1 MPSSGWSQRTGFTD
15 RVNRNR
21 LGRLKGPE
29 AKILA
34 TASSADYSAPG
45 LNLTPEGRETLLL
58 RLSGD
63 WQLRSGLP
71 TSAQVDQQLGA
82 KPAARRLKFDAAQLG
97 NWDSGLLA
105 FLVGVQDLCKTRGL
119 ALDAGNLPEGASR
132 LLRLAT
138 AVPERQGARKSGE
151 RPDFLTLVG
160 NESLALWKSGGQM
173 LEFLGQSIQTFG
185 RLMIGRARYRR
196 SDLVDIIYECGAAAL
211 PITALISF
219 LIGLIL
225 AFVGAIQL
233 QQFGAQIYVADLVGI
248 AMAREMGAVMTAIIM
263 AGRTGAAFAA
273 QLGTMQ
279 VNEEIDALSTFGLSS
294 MEFLVLPRMIAL
306 ILMMPLLCIF
316 GDLLGIAGG
325 AFVGIGMLHLSVTE
339 YVNETLNGIDLIDFA
354 VGIFKSSVFG
364 VLVAVS
370 GCLRGIQCGRSA
382 SAVGLAATSAV
393 VTAIVF
399 IIVSDGIFAVLT
411 NALGI

>member
-1 MPSSGWSQRTGFTD
+1 
-15 RVNRNR
+15 
-21 LGRLKGPE
+21 
-29 AKILA
+29 LA

>member
-1 MPSSGWSQRTGFTD
+1 
-15 RVNRNR
+15 
-21 LGRLKGPE
+21 
-29 AKILA
+29 LA
-34 TASSADYSAPG
+34 TAAANGHTAPA
-45 LNLTPEGRETLLL
+45 LTVTPQGAETLLL

-71 TSAQVDQQLGA
+71 TSAQIDQQLGA
-82 KPAARRLKFDAAQLG
+82 KPSARRLKFDADELG
-97 NWDSGLLA
+97 AWDSGLLA

-132 LLRLAT
+132 LLKLAT
-138 AVPERQGARKSGE
+138 AVPERQGARRTGQ
-151 RPDFLTLVG
+151 RAGFLTLVG
-160 NESLALWKSGGQM
+160 NESLALWRSGGQM

-185 RLMIGRARYRR
+185 RLLVGRARYRR
-196 SDLVDIIYECGAAAL
+196 SDLVDIVYECGAAAL
-211 PITALISF
+211 PIVALISF

-306 ILMMPLLCIF
+306 VIMMPLLCVF
-316 GDLLGIAGG
+316 ADLLGILGG
-325 AFVGIGMLHLSVTE
+325 AFVGVGMLHLSMTE
-339 YVNETLNGIDLIDFA
+339 YVNETLQGIDLIDFA
-354 VGIFKSSVFG
+354 VGIVKSSVFG
-364 VLVAVS
+364 VLVAVA

-393 VTAIVF
+393 VTGIVF
-399 IIVSDGIFAVLT
+399 IIVTDGIFAVLT